1 MRVLRSAA
9 FAGFA
14 ALGAVGPLSAQTGL
28 LVVAHGA
35 SPQWNNGVRQVVEQV
50 QWSGPVATAFLMGDE
65 AETSGWNAAVA
76 QLVQRGVREIVVVPM
91 MVSSHGEHYRQIQFY
106 AGEISQLPAGMA
118 EHQHG
123 AIVSPPVP
131 MRVTAALDASPE
143 LGAALLDRWQ
153 GLSEVDRRR
162 PLVLV
167 AHGPSSD
174 DEAALWISDLSAVAA
189 GIRVQGRIPV
199 AVGLLR
205 DDAAPPVRAA
215 AVSQTRGLI
224 EQFAAESRDSVA
236 AISVLISTGSIATVT
251 IPEDL
256 AGLPVRYTPVV
267 LTPLAPLAR
276 WVERMALAKM
286 ETVR

>member
-1 MRVLRSAA
+1 M
-9 FAGFA
+9 
-14 ALGAVGPLSAQTGL
+14 GPLSAQTGL

-91 MVSSHGEHYRQIQFY
+91 MVNSHGEHYRQIQFY

-153 GLSEVDRRR
+153 GLSEFDRRR

-189 GIRVQGRIPV
+189 GIRVQGQNSR
-199 AVGLLR
+199 
-205 DDAAPPVRAA
+205 
-215 AVSQTRGLI
+215 RGRPS
-224 EQFAAESRDSVA
+224 AGRRR
-236 AISVLISTGSIATVT
+236 STGSRRRGEPDGPHRT
-251 IPEDL
+251 IRGRESGFGCGHLGADFHREHRHGHYPRGFGRF
-256 AGLPVRYTPVV
+256 AGRLRRAV

-276 WVERMALAKM
+276 WVERMALAKT